1 MNKRYPRLEIN
12 IKYQKENV
20 EAVIRRCS
28 KFNVNITGI
37 IKGVNGMPEITK
49 AFIEG
54 GIKSIGTSRLEQ
66 IEELADNKQGISI
79 MLIRT
84 PMLSEIE
91 DVIRLTDISLNTER
105 EVILALDKEAK
116 KQEKIHKVILMV
128 DVGDLREGF
137 WDEEE
142 LLDVVS
148 LIEDKL
154 DNLYLAGVGTNVG
167 CYGALEP
174 TVETLEKLV
183 VTADK
188 IEARIGRKLDIISG
202 GGSSSLMRIWDQDM
216 PEKINHLR
224 IGGEIMLSH
233 TNRVVYGYDMSD
245 LHYDS
250 FRLKAEIVKVKTVT
264 DQEGNKRKEAFLGIG
279 LVDYCH
285 ADALYPVEKGIKIRE
300 TFDDYTVVDIED
312 DSKDY
317 EIGDILTFAL
327 SYGALV
333 YLTKSRSVKLAFV

>member
-28 KFNVNITGI
+28 KCNVNITGI

>member
-1 MNKRYPRLEIN
+1 
-12 IKYQKENV
+12 
-20 EAVIRRCS
+20 
-28 KFNVNITGI
+28 
-37 IKGVNGMPEITK
+37 
-49 AFIEG
+49 
-54 GIKSIGTSRLEQ
+54 
-66 IEELADNKQGISI
+66 
-79 MLIRT
+79 
-84 PMLSEIE
+84 
-91 DVIRLTDISLNTER
+91 
-105 EVILALDKEAK
+105 
-116 KQEKIHKVILMV
+116 
-128 DVGDLREGF
+128 
-137 WDEEE
+137 
-142 LLDVVS
+142 
-148 LIEDKL
+148 
-154 DNLYLAGVGTNVG
+154 
-167 CYGALEP
+167 
-174 TVETLEKLV
+174 
-183 VTADK
+183 
-188 IEARIGRKLDIISG
+188 
-202 GGSSSLMRIWDQDM
+202 MRIWDQDM

>member
-183 VTADK
+183 VIADK

-264 DQEGNKRKEAFLGIG
+264 DQEGNKRKEAFLGVG

-285 ADALYPVEKGIKIRE
+285 ADALYSVEKGIKIRE